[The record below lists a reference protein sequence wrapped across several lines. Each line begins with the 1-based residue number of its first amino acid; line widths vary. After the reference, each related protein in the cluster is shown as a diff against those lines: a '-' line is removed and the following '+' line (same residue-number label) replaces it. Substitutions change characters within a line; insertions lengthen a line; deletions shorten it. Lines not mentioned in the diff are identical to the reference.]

1 MNELSQLSPSIR
13 QRGVVL
19 PIVLVVMMVV
29 TMLIITQVRRGTV
42 DERLASNWNRAISQQ
57 AAAESLLRYCEA
69 RILRADEVR
78 LWRDVVRSENYKD
91 PVDGG
96 SGPAWANVAPG
107 DVLPLAADILPQ
119 GATSGFC
126 VVENASEELGGNTFQ
141 ESTNAG
147 SDGIRDPYLWKYRF
161 TLVVVFPDSTAFG
174 SVTQRTQSEVRFVV
188 I

>member
-1 MNELSQLSPSIR
+1 MNGQVHFWLPHR

-29 TMLIITQVRRGTV
+29 TMLIVTQVRRGAV
-42 DERLASNWNRAISQQ
+42 DERLASNWNRVISQQ
-57 AAAESLLRYCEA
+57 AATESLLRYCEA
-69 RILRADEVR
+69 RILRSDEVR
-78 LWRDVVRSENYKD
+78 LWQNVVRSESYDNTSKA
-91 PVDGG
+91 
-96 SGPAWANVAPG
+96 AWLNVAPS
-107 DVLPLAADILPQ
+107 DVLPLAADVLPM

-126 VVENASEELGGNTFQ
+126 VVENATEELGGNTFQ

-161 TLVVVFPDSTAFG
+161 TLVLVFPDATAFG